1 MTSESGANEID
12 LSGKSLSN
20 VSVLKKYDRGKFKA
34 LNLHNNFLNDVSDM
48 PRFLFLTELNLSSN
62 RFKHVP
68 DLSFLPALASLD
80 VSGNMIESV
89 ISLSFMPALK
99 SLKLAYNCIK
109 SLHGLT
115 SANVPNIEYLDLRE
129 NPIIATEYEIQP
141 LGTLYH
147 LKDIAINT
155 SKVAT
160 IALLFTTCPSLQSV
174 DRKSQ
179 AAWKDFAAKQLKAEV
194 VPVEIST
201 PHFDKVAA
209 KYRNPTNSPPAQL
222 QRISTGS
229 ASPVQLSY
237 RGTKTNPQP
246 TSPSLIPQFVRPSP
260 PATLDGTFFNPKQ
273 HYYLMFIGINNL
285 YLPF

>member
-1 MTSESGANEID
+1 MSSEARANEID

-20 VSVLKKYDRGKFKA
+20 LSALKKFDRGKYKS

-115 SANVPNIEYLDLRE
+115 SANVPNMEYLDLRE

-141 LGTLYH
+141 LGTPYH
-147 LKDIAINT
+147 LKDVSINT

-160 IALLFTTCPSLQSV
+160 IALLFTSCPSLQSV

-179 AAWKDFAAKQLKAEV
+179 AAWKDFAAKQLQAEAA
-194 VPVEIST
+194 PVEIST

-229 ASPVQLSY
+229 ISPVQLSY

-246 TSPSLIPQFVRPSP
+246 TSPSLIPQFVRPPP
-260 PATLDGTFFNPKQ
+260 PATLDG
-273 HYYLMFIGINNL
+273 MDFIPPVELSN
-285 YLPF
+285 FS

>member
-1 MTSESGANEID
+1 MSSDSRSNEID
-12 LSGKSLSN
+12 LSGKGLSN
-20 VSVLKKYDRGKFKA
+20 LSSLKKYDRAKFKS
-34 LNLHNNFLNDVSDM
+34 LNLHNNFLNDISDL
-48 PRFLFLTELNLSSN
+48 PRFLFLTELNISSN
-62 RFKHVP
+62 RFKNVP
-68 DLSFLPALASLD
+68 DLSFLPALESLD

-115 SANVPNIEYLDLRE
+115 SANIPNMEYLDLRE
-129 NPIIATEYEIQP
+129 NPIIATEYEVQP

-155 SKVAT
+155 SKLTT
-160 IALLFTTCPSLQSV
+160 IALLFTTCPSLQSI

-179 AAWKDFAAKQLKAEV
+179 SAWKDFAAKQLKAEA

-209 KYRNPTNSPPAQL
+209 KYRNPVNSPPVQL
-222 QRISTGS
+222 QRLSSGTS
-229 ASPVQLSY
+229 SPVQVSHK
-237 RGTKTNPQP
+237 GTKKNPQP
-246 TSPSLIPQFVRPSP
+246 SSPSLIPQYVRPSP
-260 PATLDGTFFNPKQ
+260 PATLDGTCVVSVR
-273 HYYLMFIGINNL
+273 
-285 YLPF
+285 